1 MNRFRSSLLVTAIA
15 SAAFVAACGDERSIT
30 TEPVGALGFG
40 TNFLRTATNL
50 PRGTVTFP
58 ATIVASATPANDSVI
73 ITLAGLDTLTGGSYT
88 VWFANDSATKFAPA
102 TALNII
108 ATRRDSS
115 FNAAGD
121 PVFTNTPF
129 TSTGAQ
135 FRSGGANVALRVAT
149 SRAAAAAFAGTDSLN
164 TVLISIE
171 SGAPG
176 TAPSAVRPLWARR
189 SQANASRVSGI
200 RFGTFARG
208 IPVPALAGNPAAN
221 QEYVFANNGAMT
233 IVPRGRVEVRGG
245 ILVVNDSNYF
255 RPPVGYYYNL
265 YGVKLDTT
273 GRFNDTLYLGRRQS
287 PYPQRISLYDADVS
301 NPAPS
306 VVFDAPRVILAMGAR
321 LSADSLPKAQ
331 GTTPW
336 RNFGFVRINLEP
348 KAGREGRMGSATL
361 LEATLPPSIRGR

>member
-15 SAAFVAACGDERSIT
+15 SAAVLAACGDERSIT
-30 TEPVGALGFG
+30 TQPVGPLGFG
-40 TNFLRTATNL
+40 SIFLRTSTNL

-58 ATIVASATPANDSVI
+58 ATVVASATPANDSVI

-115 FNAAGD
+115 LNAAGD
-121 PVFTNTPF
+121 PVFINTNFP
-129 TSTGAQ
+129 STGAQ
-135 FRSGGANVALRVAT
+135 FRAGGANIALRVAT

-176 TAPSAVRPLWARR
+176 AAPSAVRPLWARR
-189 SQANASRVSGI
+189 SQANASRVAAI

-208 IPVPALAGNPAAN
+208 IPVAALAGNPAAN
-221 QEYVFANNGAMT
+221 QEFVFATNGAMT

-265 YGVKLDTT
+265 YGIKLDTT
-273 GRFNDTLYLGRRQS
+273 GRFRDTLYLGRRQS
-287 PYPQRISLYDADVS
+287 PFPERISLYEADVS

-306 VVFDAPRVILAMGAR
+306 VVFDGPRVILAMGAR
-321 LSADSLPKAQ
+321 LSADTLPKAQ
-331 GTTPW
+331 GSTPW
-336 RNFGFVRINLEP
+336 RDFGFVRVNLEP
-348 KAGREGRMGSATL
+348 KAGIEGRMGSATL
-361 LEATLPPSIRGR
+361 MEATLPASVRGR